1 MKAKLKTPYSINE
14 NETIA
19 AGAEC
24 HILDAWCG
32 TDGSYYF
39 CDFGKGRKFS
49 INGKMLEITDR
60 SPIVN
65 WDQVRIQLSGAA
77 LQGLLSNSNLRY
89 QNPEECAKEAVMA
102 ADALIEELKRNPQ

>member
-1 MKAKLKTPYSINE
+1 MKAKLKTPYSINQ
-14 NETIA
+14 NETIV

-65 WDQVRIQLSGAA
+65 WEQVKIQIASEA
-77 LQGLLSNSNLRY
+77 LQSCMSKLSAEFKSV
-89 QNPEECAKEAVMA
+89 EECAKISVKA
-102 ADALIEELKRNPQ
+102 ANALIEELKRNKN